1 MAWRSGSMSRTFLNA
16 ARSPSVS
23 RSATNSSAFRHR
35 PSPLFPNS
43 TTSTRRLNPR
53 SLGVLACSQSL
64 MPMHSVVADA
74 RLTSHVAVAVRAC
87 CELSQDMLSIFQL
100 YLKTDA

>member
-16 ARSPSVS
+16 ARSPTVS
-23 RSATNSSAFRHR
+23 RSATNSSAFRRR
-35 PSPLFPNS
+35 PPPLLPNS
-43 TTSTRRLNPR
+43 ATSTPRLSFTNPR
-53 SLGVLACSQSL
+53 ALGVLACAQSL

-87 CELSQDMLSIFQL
+87 CELSQG
-100 YLKTDA
+100 T